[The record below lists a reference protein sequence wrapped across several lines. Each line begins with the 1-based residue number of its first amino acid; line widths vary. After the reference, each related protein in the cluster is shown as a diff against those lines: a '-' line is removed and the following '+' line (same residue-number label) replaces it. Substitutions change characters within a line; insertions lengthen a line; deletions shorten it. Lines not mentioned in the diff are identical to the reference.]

1 MITDWTTRETE
12 SFLFSTREDQ
22 ERIVSLL
29 TPEERLALKVSVQRY
44 YGKTPVVATDS
55 RTSQREYMARKR
67 AAERDVRLT
76 RPRNVSRRTDTLQD
90 GELFLVTYFPDVF
103 FEPFTEDRRDMH
115 QSIVRAA
122 MYGGDQ
128 AIAGSRGEGKTKL
141 AIYTALYLTMRGL
154 SRFPIVIGKNQ
165 RKSEAELRTVREK
178 LQQSPLLMEDFP
190 ELCLPFQAVG
200 GWSSRARM
208 QTVSGQYT
216 NLKIAADHIIFPTVT
231 ADMLPQDWPDDVPS
245 VSAGQIMA
253 SVGIDG
259 GLRGTNYRDV
269 RPDIAII
276 DDIED
281 RQAADSEA
289 LIAKNDEIIEQ
300 DIGGLAASAERVS
313 RVFLC
318 TIQNRKCIAFRYTDP
333 KQKPSWKGKRYRK
346 MMRPPDR
353 MDLVQE
359 YLRLRIERA
368 DNDPDARVAYRYWR
382 DNRAELERDCIVSNP
397 HSHSTKLHEDG
408 EPLELSAIQSY
419 YNKVADLGEKSVATE
434 IDNDPPEEVGPQGSG
449 LTWQT
454 VASRLSGLD
463 RGQIPANASCIT
475 AGIDLGKYLC
485 HWVVIAWWKG
495 AGGCIIDYGR
505 AEVAGTE
512 RTMDNDTSEPMI
524 YRALLNWREELLAK
538 EYVDAAG
545 AARKV
550 DAVFIDSGA
559 FTDAPYQFVRDIKGA
574 PFFVAKGL
582 PHYRD
587 KTAETDKIKPGNHL
601 HAAYQEAHGL
611 WLYEMDT
618 DYWKQFIHERFLTP
632 TFDDQNFL
640 RRGALSLFVQPNDRK
655 HTSYAQHIVAEELV
669 SEFKEGKGI
678 KTWWNKVNENNHWLD
693 ATYMAAAAASAR
705 GIYLLSATPETPN
718 GPTVTP
724 RPKATNEQ
732 SSQKPAAGKPAAQRH
747 GVPKR
752 RPGGWVASLRR
763 R

>member
-1 MITDWTTRETE
+1 MPPKDVFR
-12 SFLFSTREDQ
+12 
-22 ERIVSLL
+22 
-29 TPEERLALKVSVQRY
+29 RLACL
-44 YGKTPVVATDS
+44 ADS
-55 RTSQREYMARKR
+55 
-67 AAERDVRLT
+67 
-76 RPRNVSRRTDTLQD
+76 
-90 GELFLVTYFPDVF
+90 ELFLTTYFADVF
-103 FEPFTEDRRDMH
+103 FEPFTDDRRDMH
-115 QSIVRAA
+115 HAIIRAA

-141 AIYTALYLTMRGL
+141 AIYTALYLTVRGL

-178 LQQSPLLMEDFP
+178 LQQSPLLLEDFP
-190 ELCLPFQAVG
+190 ELCMPFQAVG

-208 QTVSGQYT
+208 QTVAGQYT

-231 ADMLPQDWPDDVPS
+231 PEMLPSDWPDGIES
-245 VSAGQIMA
+245 VSTGQIVA
-253 SVGIDG
+253 SIGIDG
-259 GLRGTNYRDV
+259 SIRGTNYRDV

-281 RQAADSEA
+281 RQAAESEA
-289 LIAKNDEIIEQ
+289 LISKNDEIIEQ
-300 DIGGLAASAERVS
+300 DIGGLASSAERVA

-346 MMRPPDR
+346 MIRPPDR

-368 DNDPDARVAYRYWR
+368 ENDPDARVAFRFWR
-382 DNRAELERDCIVSNP
+382 DNRAELERDCIVSNT
-397 HSHSTKLHEDG
+397 HSFSGKIHEDG
-408 EPLELSAIQSY
+408 EPLELSAVQSY
-419 YNKVADLGEKSVATE
+419 YNKVADLGEKAVATE

-454 VASRLSGLD
+454 VAGRLSGLD
-463 RGQIPANASCIT
+463 RGQVPANASCIT
-475 AGIDLGKYLC
+475 VGIDLGKYLC
-485 HWVVIAWWKG
+485 HWVAIAWWKG
-495 AGGCIIDYGR
+495 AGGCVIDYGR
-505 AEVAGTE
+505 AEVVGTE
-512 RTMDNDTSEPMI
+512 RGMDHEASEPMI
-524 YRALLNWREELLAK
+524 YRALLAWRDELLTK
-538 EYVDAAG
+538 NYVDAAG
-545 AARKV
+545 TPRKV
-550 DAVFIDSGA
+550 DAVFVDSGA
-559 FTDAPYQFVRDIKGA
+559 FTDAPYQFVRDVRGA
-574 PFFVAKGL
+574 PFFVVKGQA
-582 PHYRD
+582 HYRD
-587 KTAETDKIKPGNHL
+587 KTAETDKIKPGAHL
-601 HAAYQEAHGL
+601 HAAYQEAQGL
-611 WLYEMDT
+611 WLYELNT
-618 DYWKQFIHERFLTP
+618 DFWKQFIHERFLTP

-669 SEFKEGKGI
+669 SEFKEGKGV

-705 GIYLLSATPETPN
+705 GIYLLSATPEAPD

-724 RPKATNEQ
+724 RAKSNHEPEKQ
-732 SSQKPAAGKPAAQRH
+732 RQPFGKPASQRH

-752 RPGGWVASLRR
+752 RAGGWVASLRR